1 MEEQL
6 ITTNPQQLLE
16 RQMRDQ
22 EEAQLQAAEPAPE
35 LQQTAPEPPATY
47 QQPGGQVS

>member
-16 RQMRDQ
+16 RQMRN
-22 EEAQLQAAEPAPE
+22 EEDARTLAAEQAAEAPPA
-35 LQQTAPEPPATY
+35 TPEPPATY